1 MCLCC
6 RYTRNEREKQ
16 GKKGGFFPL
25 FCCVCHSH
33 KGKEEPS
40 ESRRDRDASLSLW
53 RGKEKELAQG
63 EFVSLSRLS
72 GDRAHLHRQTPT
84 SPMLFPLSLSLFQL
98 YRFQTSSCFLQ
109 DESSVLYFPKVSA
122 RLGAWFQSSFL
133 TARDPL
139 HEKLLDFFFLRA
151 PYLQQTGKRHDKSIE
166 IICKKEKKFRVMIS
180 SCHRRCERAAA
191 EAIDACNGCVPP
203 VTRQTPFN
211 FSFFLLLLIL
221 RRHSTLLP
229 IARWFSWQ
237 PLRAN

>member
-1 MCLCC
+1 MKE
-6 RYTRNEREKQ
+6 RNKEKRED
-16 GKKGGFFPL
+16 FFPS
-25 FCCVCHSH
+25 FVVSVTHTRAR
-33 KGKEEPS
+33 K
-40 ESRRDRDASLSLW
+40 SRANPDAT
-53 RGKEKELAQG
+53 G
-63 EFVSLSRLS
+63 
-72 GDRAHLHRQTPT
+72 T
-84 SPMLFPLSLSLFQL
+84 PLSLSLE
-98 YRFQTSSCFLQ
+98 R
-109 DESSVLYFPKVSA
+109 EKKRASA
-122 RLGAWFQSSFL
+122 RGVCQFVKTVRRSGTSTPTDADVADAISSLSLFSNSIDSKHL
-133 TARDPL
+133 LVSSKTRALCYISQKSAQDWARDFNPL
-139 HEKLLDFFFLRA
+139 FLRPVILYTKSSWIFFFLRA

-211 FSFFLLLLIL
+211 FSFLLIL